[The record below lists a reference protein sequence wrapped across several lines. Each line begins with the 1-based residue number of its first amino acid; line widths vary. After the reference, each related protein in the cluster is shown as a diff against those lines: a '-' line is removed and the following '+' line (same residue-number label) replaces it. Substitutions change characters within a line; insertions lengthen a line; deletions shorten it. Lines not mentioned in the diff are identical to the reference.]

1 MAKLLRL
8 FLAFLALLPT
18 AANAGPKPS
27 DVPTY
32 VAVTPSYASGVTP
45 NTRNV
50 STPPAYA
57 FELADIPTSTT
68 GRVRLG
74 TYSGFDFCAMNG
86 VDCIEAKF
94 RTHIN
99 CTHILRD
106 DPIRNFGQP
115 GQSHL
120 HQFCGN
126 STINAFSTFAS
137 LRASPWSAAA
147 GDTLNNSGYWF
158 PCPTKTNPFSDG
170 KNYCVRA
177 DYSSVYYTEDPSESP
192 YLKKLI
198 RGLRYVFGTNMD
210 DPDDLAVKAE
220 IAAANA
226 QPGTSGRYSYIT
238 DGFVGWHCLPTPNGN
253 PLPISAQSLKNA
265 DGSDP
270 FGGQC
275 TAGMQVYAEV
285 NSATCWDGR
294 NLWSTTGYG
303 HMRQPIRDNFTGANV
318 CPQNYYRVP
327 QLVMK
332 FFFTHQGFS
341 DYGNWRLS
349 SDDMAATAA
358 GHSIPNGGSFHTD
371 WFGAWNGD
379 TFTKFQF
386 NCIGVENH
394 SPHQCSDSIFSD
406 REKLIVLEAGP
417 VRSPQIDLN
426 TQYGTTLASRM
437 FLISGS
443 SNGPKTLCIHDHTGD
458 GC

>member
-1 MAKLLRL
+1 MLRFLMLL
-8 FLAFLALLPT
+8 LALIPSV
-18 AANAGPKPS
+18 AHAGPKPS
-27 DVPTY
+27 DVPAY
-32 VAVTPSYASGVTP
+32 VAVTPTYNSGSTP
-45 NTRNV
+45 NAANTG
-50 STPPAYA
+50 TPPAYSY
-57 FELADIPTSTT
+57 ELSDIPTPTA
-68 GRVRLG
+68 GRVLIG
-74 TYSGFDFCAMNG
+74 SYSGHNFCAYNG

-94 RTHIN
+94 RTHLN

-126 STINAFSTFAS
+126 PNVNAFSTFAT
-137 LRASPWSAAA
+137 LRAAPWTAAA
-147 GDTLNNSGYWF
+147 GDTQNASGYWF
-158 PCPTKTNPFSDG
+158 PCPDKANPFSDG
-170 KNYCVRA
+170 KDYCVRA
-177 DYSSVYYTEDPSESP
+177 DYSSVYYTEDMDLFPI
-192 YLKKLI
+192 LKHLV

-226 QPGTSGRYSYIT
+226 QPGTSGRYSYNT

-253 PLPISAQSLKNA
+253 PLPISAQALKNA

-285 NSATCWDGR
+285 NSAVCWDGR

-303 HMRQPIRDNFTGANV
+303 HMRQAIHDNVTGTNV
-318 CPQNYYRVP
+318 CPTNYYRVP
-327 QLVMK
+327 QLIMK

-358 GHSIPNGGSFHTD
+358 GHTMRNGESFHTD
-371 WFGAWNGD
+371 WFGGWNGD
-379 TFTKFQF
+379 TFTKFQQ
-386 NCIGVENH
+386 NCIGVDNH
-394 SPHQCSDSIFSD
+394 TPHQCSDSIFSST
-406 REKLIVLEAGP
+406 EKLYVNEAGP
-417 VRSPQIDLN
+417 KRSPQVNLS
-426 TQYGTTLASRM
+426 TQYGTSLASKM

-443 SNGPKTLCIHDHTGD
+443 SNGPKDLHIHGH
-458 GC
+458 